1 MWLWDEVGG
10 VPWYVKCC
18 WLRIH
23 GCRNVEMHYNR
34 ATIELHHLDVLLT
47 GFADGCEMRGSST
60 LVLETTPVFPGSGTI
75 YLRNLWHIPV
85 HLWIFQKSSTAQLT
99 NFPLDSRSAHSRA
112 RSSYLTKHQREG
124 HSSQDSFRSS
134 CYIIRSYKMCC
145 AHWRVAPERIITTAR
160 ARSR

>member
-34 ATIELHHLDVLLT
+34 VPVGLHHLSVLLT

-60 LVLETTPVFPGSGTI
+60 LVLETTPVFPGSRTI

-85 HLWIFQKSSTAQLT
+85 HRWNFQKSSRIFVH
-99 NFPLDSRSAHSRA
+99 NFSTWGAASPPPN
-112 RSSYLTKHQREG
+112 SYEFLIFNQTSTRG
-124 HSSQDSFRSS
+124 HFDQVSFRSS
-134 CYIIRSYKMCC
+134 SYIIRSYKMRN
-145 AHWRVAPERIITTAR
+145 AADVQITQVVILGHP
-160 ARSR
+160 